1 MLLSLC
7 QLTQQTELSI
17 EVTSFHA
24 LLKLRKY
31 DSFLDFCYV
40 FIFGNPFVGEVL
52 RRLRAFDNEV
62 RLLATSGTSI
72 VRCCTLVIIH
82 TLRGSLLLLLVNHRN
97 LWCNFRL
104 LVPHHHG
111 LHEIIVSLLSILLII
126 VAGILGRVGL
136 ATVLLIGELEHQ
148 SWPLGNLFD
157 WFLLISSWLS
167 TSKLRGFLHLL
178 VYVRIR
184 TLTITADSIHVDI
197 AVSVI

>member
-52 RRLRAFDNEV
+52 WRLRAFDNEV

-82 TLRGSLLLLLVNHRN
+82 TLIGGSLLLLLVNHRN

-104 LVPHHHG
+104 LVPHHHR
-111 LHEIIVSLLSILLII
+111 LHVIIVSLLIILLII
-126 VAGILGRVGL
+126 VARIFGRVGL

-157 WFLLISSWLS
+157 WFLLISSLS

-197 AVSVI
+197 AVSII